1 MSLLT
6 LIAVCATML
15 VTNFLSGLF
24 GMAGGVILIGLLLVL
39 LPVQQAMVLHG
50 ITQLAS
56 NIWRVVVWRAYIRWD
71 IALVYSIG
79 SLIALALWSIT
90 RYVPDKAVA
99 FLMLGV
105 TPFLTMVMP
114 KNMRPD
120 AESKPQAI
128 GYGIGCTG
136 LILLTGVAGPMLDTF
151 FLGGKLERRQIMA
164 TKSVCQVLG
173 HTVKLIYFAGI
184 VVDPGTVDYFTAGLA
199 ILMAAI
205 GTAAAKPVVEML
217 SDKTYRLWANRIVV
231 SVSAYYT
238 CYGVW
243 LFAGPLFN

>member
-1 MSLLT
+1 MSTLT

-15 VTNFLSGLF
+15 ATNFLSGLF

-50 ITQLAS
+50 ITQLTS
-56 NIWRVVVWRAYIRWD
+56 NIWRVIVWRSYIRWD
-71 IALVYSIG
+71 IALIYSIG
-79 SLIALALWSIT
+79 SLLALGLWSIT

-99 FLMLGV
+99 FLLLGV

-114 KNMRPD
+114 KDMRPD

-128 GYGIGCTG
+128 GYGIGCTT

-151 FLGGKLERRQIMA
+151 FLGGKLERRQIIA

-173 HTVKLIYFAGI
+173 HSVKLVYFAGI
-184 VVDPGTVDYFTAGLA
+184 VIDPGTIDYVTAGLA
-199 ILMAAI
+199 IVMAAI
-205 GTAAAKPVVEML
+205 GTAAAKPVVERL
-217 SDKTYRLWANRIVV
+217 SEKVYRLWANRIVV
-231 SVSAYYT
+231 TVSVYYS

-243 LFAGPLFN
+243 LLAEPLLG

>member
-56 NIWRVVVWRAYIRWD
+56 NVWRMVVWRAHIRWD
-71 IALVYSIG
+71 IAAVYSIG
-79 SLIALALWSIT
+79 SVFALVAWGFT
-90 RYVPDKAVA
+90 RFVPDKALS
-99 FLMLGV
+99 FLLLGV

-114 KNMRPD
+114 KDMRPD
-120 AESKPQAI
+120 AESRPQAI
-128 GYGIGCTG
+128 GYGIGCTA

-184 VVDPGTVDYFTAGLA
+184 VVDPGTIDYLTAGLA
-199 ILMAAI
+199 IAMAAI

-231 SVSAYYT
+231 TVSAYYT

-243 LFAGPLFN
+243 LFAAPLLG